1 MSLNRWNARR
11 DANERPIVRALRQAG
26 AQVLLLD
33 DFDLLVWYRKR
44 LSMLDPKTRHGR
56 PTKGQQALIDAGW
69 PLQFVEDEMA
79 ALRAI
84 GAI

>member
-33 DFDLLVWYRKR
+33 DFDLLVLYRKR
-44 LSMLDPKTRHGR
+44 LSMLDAKTAHGR
-56 PTKGQQALIDAGW
+56 TTSAQDALIAAGW
-69 PLQFVEDEMA
+69 PLQLVEDEIA